1 MKSKTWLNRAEVVQP
16 PLSLQ
21 IEPVAQETWLNFVCA
36 FYLFLIKYC
45 PRMQNLTQFLFKVLP
60 DFLKRILM
68 TNFLDYN
75 FLDYNNNKKVNKA
88 EQISSS
94 LLRKKST
101 NKIR

>member
-75 FLDYNNNKKVNKA
+75 NFFKKVNKA